1 MSPVARKSLLVAGFG
16 AFPGHAVNPAQIVAE
31 KLRRRQKA
39 FAVAGID
46 LHVAVLPVEHDA
58 LAPKLCRLFA
68 ETAPDAVLLLG
79 VAGRRQKLSVET
91 LARNR
96 VTILRPDAAKHVA
109 WSRFIAHGAPDFFR
123 SPFDAPRLVA
133 LARRSGVAA
142 AVSRDAGDYL
152 CNESLYLSLLMDRRA
167 CFIHLP
173 DWRGDAL
180 NRAAR
185 AIERMAKALALA

>member
-1 MSPVARKSLLVAGFG
+1 MSPSARKSLLVAGFG
-16 AFPGHAVNPAQIVAE
+16 AFPGNAVNPAQTVVE

-39 FAVAGID
+39 FALAGID

-58 LAPKLCRLFA
+58 LAPKLCRLFV

-79 VAGRRQKLSVET
+79 VAGRRRKLSVET

-96 VTILRPDAAKHVA
+96 VTILRPDAAKRLA
-109 WSRFIAHGAPDFFR
+109 SSRFIAHGAPDFFQ
-123 SPFDAPRLVA
+123 SPCDAPRLVT
-133 LARRSGVAA
+133 LARKSGVAA
-142 AVSRDAGDYL
+142 AASRDAGDYL

-185 AIERMAKALALA
+185 AVEALAKALALA